1 MGLILF
7 KMSIEFTMTV
17 PLIDHLYLIMSS
29 VPGNLIK
36 IKLLI
41 YLFIKV
47 TATEPEI
54 AGLDLLHKTKY
65 MKVWLTLIF

>member
-7 KMSIEFTMTV
+7 KTSIEFIMTGFFIFNNV
-17 PLIDHLYLIMSS
+17 VCSWK
-29 VPGNLIK
+29 PGNK
-36 IKLLI
+36 IKLLF

>member
-36 IKLLI
+36 IKFLF

-47 TATEPEI
+47 TASEPEI

-65 MKVWLTLIF
+65 MKVWSTFIF

>member
-1 MGLILF
+1 
-7 KMSIEFTMTV
+7 
-17 PLIDHLYLIMSS
+17 MSS

-36 IKLLI
+36 IKLLF